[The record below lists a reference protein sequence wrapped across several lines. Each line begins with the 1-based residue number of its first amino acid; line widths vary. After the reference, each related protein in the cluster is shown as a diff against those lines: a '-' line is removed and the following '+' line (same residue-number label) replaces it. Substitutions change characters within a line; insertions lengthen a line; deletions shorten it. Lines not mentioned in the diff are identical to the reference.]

1 MLHWSRLELATS
13 YSSMNFYVFRKFA
26 DILCDTVQ
34 LLWLKRF
41 LSDHGAITPLKFWQD
56 VERMKTQSKDSRA
69 RQTKARVIV
78 KQYFA
83 NTDDPSKKFLVLLV
97 LMQLMRKST
106 IYTSRSTLSDPIN
119 HELQVF

>member
-1 MLHWSRLELATS
+1 MLTC
-13 YSSMNFYVFRKFA
+13 NFALVRKFA
-26 DILCDTVQ
+26 DILGDTVQ

-41 LSDHGAITPLKFWQD
+41 LTDHEAITPLKFWQD

-83 NTDDPSKKFLVLLV
+83 NTDDPSKNFIS
-97 LMQLMRKST
+97 Q
-106 IYTSRSTLSDPIN
+106 DF
-119 HELQVF
+119 VFCKL

>member
-1 MLHWSRLELATS
+1 MPLA
-13 YSSMNFYVFRKFA
+13 RKFS
-26 DILCDTVQ
+26 DIFGDTVQ

-83 NTDDPSKKFLVLLV
+83 NTDDPSKLIDQGTFAQGQGKFRRFGVDDRSV
-97 LMQLMRKST
+97 AARAFFTQLKVYQLYY
-106 IYTSRSTLSDPIN
+106 I
-119 HELQVF
+119 V

>member
-1 MLHWSRLELATS
+1 MFFPVCGIVYDASDQISLLLP
-13 YSSMNFYVFRKFA
+13 RKFV
-26 DILCDTVQ
+26 DILADSVQ

-41 LSDHGAITPLKFWQD
+41 LSDHDAITPLKFWQD

-83 NTDDPSKKFLVLLV
+83 NTDDPSKILLRRFATK
-97 LMQLMRKST
+97 MTGSKQRDKTFHQLLT
-106 IYTSRSTLSDPIN
+106 T
-119 HELQVF
+119 